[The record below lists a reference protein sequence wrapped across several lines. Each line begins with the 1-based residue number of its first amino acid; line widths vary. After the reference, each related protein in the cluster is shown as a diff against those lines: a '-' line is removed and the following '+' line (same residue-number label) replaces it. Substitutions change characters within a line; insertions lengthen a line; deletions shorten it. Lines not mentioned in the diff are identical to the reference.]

1 MFFICFFMVG
11 YRLFRGNRRKTGV
24 FAAFIFLVNI
34 SSYYSTYTAGTFMM
48 VRSWQGKAQIVGMVL
63 PLIIW
68 LYLGIL
74 QNGSMSPGET
84 VFLAALLEAACLMTS
99 MGAVLSAGSAFLLA
113 VITAII
119 VKNRKIVLMTLPPLI
134 LPLVT
139 AAIYFKVS

>member
-1 MFFICFFMVG
+1 
-11 YRLFRGNRRKTGV
+11 
-24 FAAFIFLVNI
+24 
-34 SSYYSTYTAGTFMM
+34 
-48 VRSWQGKAQIVGMVL
+48 
-63 PLIIW
+63 
-68 LYLGIL
+68 
-74 QNGSMSPGET
+74 MSPGET